1 MARISRGG
9 NNESAS
15 VYSQII
21 ERIFFERYS
30 PGMESVEFSRDDLL
44 STAQELGVSPPKNL
58 GDVVYSF
65 KYRNLLPASIV
76 QTAPEQKEWVLRTCG
91 QGRYAFQL
99 SAISWI
105 IPRQHLRKIKI
116 PDATP
121 KIVRMYSFDDEQS
134 LLARIR
140 YNRLIDV
147 FTGITCY
154 SLQNHLRTTVEG
166 IGQIETDEIYVGVD
180 KRGAHYVFPV
190 QAKGGTDMMS
200 VVQIE
205 QDFAMCQERFPELIC
220 IPIGAQ
226 FMSEDE
232 IAMFAFTQSDDGE
245 VTIWDERHYILTPEN
260 IEQEEL
266 DSYKNMP
273 LNTI

>member
-1 MARISRGG
+1 
-9 NNESAS
+9 
-15 VYSQII
+15 
-21 ERIFFERYS
+21 
-30 PGMESVEFSRDDLL
+30 MESVEFSRDDLL

-180 KRGAHYVFPV
+180 NKELIMSFLFRQRWYRYDECRPDRTRFRYVPREV
-190 QAKGGTDMMS
+190 S
-200 VVQIE
+200 
-205 QDFAMCQERFPELIC
+205 ELIC